1 MNVQRWMSA
10 KFFVFFMTWG
20 IFLPYWTGWL
30 INVKHVSIEQA
41 SIIMS
46 MGLLM
51 RGLSTLVIFP
61 FASDKLSS
69 RNLLRIMAVGSFIAL
84 LSYIPASSFTS
95 LLFVTLL
102 LHLFYPALMPA
113 LDSAAGLLA
122 QHKQLPNYGKSRSW
136 GSIGFVIA
144 GMTLTLF
151 TALLGEMAIFWAL
164 LFTTLLFMVLLL
176 GPAPTVLTDKPK
188 PEAATAGM
196 KTLLKNKNF
205 LLVLVI
211 VILLQA
217 AHAVYYNYGYI
228 FLQHIGAPAS
238 AIGLIINIAVI
249 AEIIFFSVADR
260 FFRHVS
266 IGSLLAVAALG
277 STVRW
282 VLIFISPTLLVFSIA
297 QTLHALSFAM
307 GHYAFMKFLINELPQ
322 DTISKAQGVYSA
334 FALSWSTALLT
345 IFGGYLYKID
355 PSYAFL
361 GMVSCTIPSMLLAL
375 YYRQQAKNLS
385 TN

>member
-260 FFRHVS
+260 FFRYVS
-266 IGSLLAVAALG
+266 IGSLLAIAALG

-322 DTISKAQGVYSA
+322 DAISKAQGVYSA

-375 YYRQQAKNLS
+375 YYRQKAKNLS

>member
-30 INVKHVSIEQA
+30 INVKSISIGEA

-46 MGLLM
+46 AGLLM
-51 RGLSTLVIFP
+51 RGVSTLLVFP
-61 FASDKLSS
+61 FAAERLS
-69 RNLLRIMAVGSFIAL
+69 NQTLLRIMAIGSFIAL
-84 LSYIPASSFTS
+84 ISYIPATSFTA
-95 LLFVTLL
+95 LLLVTLL

-113 LDSAAGLLA
+113 LDSVAGLLA

-136 GSIGFVIA
+136 GSIGFVVA

-151 TALLGEMAIFWAL
+151 TASLGETAIFWAL
-164 LFTTLLFMVLLL
+164 LFTTLLFTILTLRPS
-176 GPAPTVLTDKPK
+176 PAVLTSKP
-188 PEAATAGM
+188 PRSESSGSI
-196 KTLLKNKNF
+196 KTLLNNRSF
-205 LLVLVI
+205 LLILAI

-260 FFRHVS
+260 LLRTIS
-266 IGSLLAVAALG
+266 IGSLLAIAALG

-282 VLIFISPTLLVFSIA
+282 LLIFISPTLVVFCLA

-307 GHYAFMKFLINELPQ
+307 GHYAFMKFLINEVPQ
-322 DTISKAQGVYSA
+322 AAISKAQGIYSA
-334 FALSWSTALLT
+334 LALSWSTALLT
-345 IFGGYLYKID
+345 MLGGYLYEIE
-355 PSYAFL
+355 PRYAFL
-361 GMVSCTIPSMLLAL
+361 GMISCTVPSMMLAL
-375 YYRQQAKNLS
+375 SYRHKTKNLS

>member
-30 INVKHVSIEQA
+30 INVKQVSITEA
-41 SIIMS
+41 SLIMS
-46 MGLLM
+46 AGLVM
-51 RGLSTLVIFP
+51 RGVSTLFIFP
-61 FASDKLSS
+61 YASDKWSS
-69 RNLLRIMAVGSFIAL
+69 RTLLRIMALGSFAAL
-84 LSYIPASSFTS
+84 LSYIPATSFS
-95 LLFVTLL
+95 ALLLVTLM

-122 QHKQLPNYGKSRSW
+122 QHKLLPNYGKSRSW

-151 TALLGEMAIFWAL
+151 TATLGETAIFWAL
-164 LFTTLLFMVLLL
+164 LLTTLLF
-176 GPAPTVLTDKPK
+176 TVLTLAPAPDVLTAKPA
-188 PEAATAGM
+188 PRLATHGM
-196 KTLLKNKNF
+196 KALLRNKNF
-205 LLVLVI
+205 LLVLAI

-238 AIGLIINIAVI
+238 AIGIIINIAVI

-260 FFRHVS
+260 LLRTTS
-266 IGSLLAVAALG
+266 IGSLLAIAALG

-282 VLIFISPTLLVFSIA
+282 LLIFISPTLVVFCIA
-297 QTLHALSFAM
+297 QSLHAFSFAL
-307 GHYAFMKFLINELPQ
+307 GHYAFMKFLINEVPQ
-322 DTISKAQGVYSA
+322 AAISKAQGIYSA
-334 FALSWSTALLT
+334 LALSWSTALLT
-345 IFGGYLYKID
+345 MLGGYLYEIE
-355 PSYAFL
+355 PRYAFL
-361 GMVSCTIPSMLLAL
+361 GMISCTIPSMLLAL
-375 YYRQQAKNLS
+375 IYRQKTKSLS